1 MYGETEGSFSLVAM
15 EVWSSSASEEED
27 EEKSTTSLVEEVVE
41 VEEIG
46 TNCNNNNNNNKD
58 SLCREV
64 TQGEDENRQVVKRLI
79 SDL

>member
-46 TNCNNNNNNNKD
+46 TNCIGGG
-58 SLCREV
+58 LCTLPV
-64 TQGEDENRQVVKRLI
+64 ENY
-79 SDL
+79 S